1 MLVLGRKTKESIH
14 IGNDI
19 VISIEEINK
28 GTVKIGIEAPK
39 DVVILR
45 SELKEE
51 IAKENIKASK
61 EVDQTILKDFSKK
74 LKKWPN

>member
-74 LKKWPN
+74 LKK